1 MQMLSVEKDSAV
13 CCLVFRVGDGGS
25 AWEIL
30 RGFEWGVG
38 WYAMCP
44 VPTTKQDGFTLKISQ
59 YLSKIPKN
67 SHEQHLLLLGHC
79 ICGSTT
85 AVRRN
90 QQIPL
95 AGRAVS
101 PTDRRCSNQR
111 HLQNR
116 PIQTAG

>member
-59 YLSKIPKN
+59 YLSKIPTCAAN
-67 SHEQHLLLLGHC
+67 STPARRRGH
-79 ICGSTT
+79 
-85 AVRRN
+85 
-90 QQIPL
+90 QILQTNHKACSHSGTPNKTL
-95 AGRAVS
+95 KTS
-101 PTDRRCSNQR
+101 QYLSKTPTCAA
-111 HLQNR
+111 
-116 PIQTAG
+116 P